1 MISDQIYLP
10 PSPHL
15 KAWGVALTAV
25 GSIRSRPGEF
35 YPPKDHP
42 KDHQFSWEKGRVL
55 SEYQILFL
63 ANGSGWLE
71 VEGLP
76 KMTVQTGNVFFLFP
90 GIWHRYRPD
99 PKTGWTEYWLELQG
113 SLLKQLQKSRILDPR
128 NPVRTLRYQAD
139 LHDAFEHV
147 LRLTQERASGE
158 VLGTMAY
165 HLLAR
170 VLATS
175 EGEDEPKFHGALQK
189 AQRRMAEQAEINLS
203 MSALARECR
212 MGYSHFRRAFRQR
225 TGFSPKRYHTEIRLR
240 KARELLAGTDLK
252 LKEIAERLGF
262 DSPYHL
268 SALFK
273 KHLGRSP
280 KTWRSQAPRH
290 P

>member
-1 MISDQIYLP
+1 MISEQIYLP

-25 GSIRSRPGEF
+25 GTIRSRPGEL

-42 KDHQFSWEKGRVL
+42 KDHQFSWEKGRIL
-55 SEYQILFL
+55 TEYQMLFI
-63 ANGSGWLE
+63 ANGSGSLE
-71 VEGLP
+71 AEGVPKVEIC
-76 KMTVQTGNVFFLFP
+76 TGNVFFLFP
-90 GIWHRYRPD
+90 GIWHRYRPS

-113 SLLKQLQKSRILDPR
+113 SLLKQLQAQRIL
-128 NPVRTLRYQAD
+128 NPKNPARALRYQAD
-139 LHDAFEHV
+139 LHAAFEQV
-147 LRLTQERASGE
+147 LRLTQKRASSE
-158 VLGTMAY
+158 ILGTLAY

-175 EGEDEPKFHGALQK
+175 ESANEPAVDDALQK
-189 AQRRMAEQAEINLS
+189 AQRRMAERAETNLS
-203 MSALARECR
+203 MNVLAQECGI
-212 MGYSHFRRAFRQR
+212 GYSHFRRAFRQR
-225 TGFSPKRYHTEIRLR
+225 TSFSPKRYHTEIRLR

-280 KTWRSQAPRH
+280 KAWRTQSSRPK
-290 P
+290 